1 MVRILYQNPHSNSDA
16 DYYYIGIP
24 KDWSG
29 GSDEEVTIIVDD
41 VCVIVP
47 QTIAGATGELVV
59 LRTLES
65 MMAGNLIDAGDV
77 QKAIEHIL

>member
-1 MVRILYQNPHSNSDA
+1 MVEVLYQDLNKSDSN
-16 DYYYIGIP
+16 YFYVGIP

-29 GSDEEVTIIVDD
+29 AADNEVTVIVDD

-47 QTIAGATGELVV
+47 KAIAGATGELVV
-59 LRTLES
+59 LRLLEA
-65 MMAGNLIDAGDV
+65 MIAGDVIDPGDV